1 MNYVSVLSAY
11 RGNLKIS
18 VCSIEQVMSRYLLH
32 VVFSVLYIVV
42 VMYVVPFTVFSKC
55 CDLALYVYWVIAVL
69 LYLLYVGMYL
79 RFVR

>member
-1 MNYVSVLSAY
+1 MSAY
-11 RGNLKIS
+11 RSNLKIS
-18 VCSIEQVMSRYLLH
+18 VCSIEHVMSRYLLH
-32 VVFSVLYIVV
+32 IVSSILYIVI
-42 VMYVVPFTVFSKC
+42 VMYVVPFTVFSRC